1 MRLVGSQ
8 NLARMAEAYIRGE
21 VPPDEAVLAEIAPCF
36 VESDGK
42 RTDIVVLACTHYP
55 FLANIFRRLAPW
67 PVDWLDPAEAIA
79 RRALSLLDAILAGR
93 SRTAAGP
100 CRLHVGQSR
109 FSDAPADAGFWAHP
123 GLTVLSGRREDEHH
137 APASELFQV
146 AAIAM

>member
-1 MRLVGSQ
+1 
-8 NLARMAEAYIRGE
+8 MAEAYIRGE

-79 RRALSLLDAILAGR
+79 RRALSLLNHPRRR
-93 SRTAAGP
+93 SRTTSRTVPSSRPAIPIFRRAG
-100 CRLHVGQSR
+100 
-109 FSDAPADAGFWAHP
+109 
-123 GLTVLSGRREDEHH
+123 
-137 APASELFQV
+137 
-146 AAIAM
+146 